1 VASKRDTL
9 IASAEKSVQKG
20 KIDAALKD
28 YLKVLE
34 ETPADINVLNKV
46 GDLFVRLNRNDEAL
60 PYFTKIAEHY
70 SRDGFFLKAIAIYK
84 RINKIDPA
92 RLEVYERLAE
102 LYAKQGLGMEA
113 KSQYQVLADYYT
125 KQGNVNLA
133 LGIYQKMVL
142 SEPSNIQ
149 LHVKL
154 ADLFTQARKVPDAL
168 KEYGVVAGMLRDR
181 GAYEESIQVYDK
193 ALKIAPDNIEILKT
207 FVPLLLGAGRIE
219 EARAVLRK
227 ALETTPRSVPLFLMA
242 ADAAF
247 TANDMADAR
256 SYVSKAQAV
265 DPENEDVLGM
275 VVKIQLKGRRPDLA
289 FSAAAPL
296 ADMAVRRGEAKK
308 ALALLTPIAKAD
320 PENEDVLKK
329 IVEIA
334 KAAGDEGASIP
345 YRSALAEIWR
355 RQGKSVEAAEALRI
369 LTRLAPDVADF
380 RARLTQLEPL
390 LPASPVGTRA
400 PEATNEPREITL
412 SGVVSAPTKQPAPA
426 PAPAPVE
433 PSAPPRTAPVSD
445 TFEFELSDDELTDQA
460 PAPIAEPVPAAPVQF
475 APTGPGPGI
484 GSSEPPR
491 IEMPVVSPP
500 EPPRP
505 PPLALNMF
513 PNREETDP
521 GLGSRMRMPD
531 AISEPAPSV
540 SFESEGAGWEGF
552 ESRNLTAAEAMEEFE
567 ARQAKEVLETP
578 FEAPVQPA
586 AEFEEAEEIVE
597 LQAGAEIP
605 SEPEILSEAAEEVE
619 LTGGYRAR
627 PITPTD
633 RSGFLHRVTPSSSF
647 GSPADD
653 LSFVSMAGVP
663 IEDTPSAVP
672 ALSDSVAKAAPSA
685 PAAMGPDAEEVLVE
699 AEVFRKYGLLDKAI
713 DQLKSFSR
721 VRPDV
726 LRVREKL
733 FELYLEQGKKN
744 SARREA
750 EYLRQ
755 RYTEEGRED
764 RVRAIDALVGGAVVA
779 SQPSATAPP
788 LLVTAPPTRSAS
800 GTFKRV
806 SAADIEIPLA
816 SVSRKPKAPEPA
828 PPPVP
833 EIPPPAPVPESPSAV
848 SAPPPA
854 EAEEVES
861 VSFEAEPASTNAP
874 SLAADSFPLDDL
886 GAIDLGPSAPPGQ
899 VPPPAWSPG
908 ARGDL
913 LEEEQ
918 PPEEALQPVEPL
930 LPPRRPAAESA
941 PIDLDLVE
949 FAPAEPVALEPE
961 LVAGE
966 AISREPTVADVPPVA
981 VEPASPVAFAEQVEP
996 SPVDE
1001 PTPEQ
1006 LAEVDFCLDQGM
1018 VVDAAERLQSLEGR
1032 FPGHEEIR
1040 ARRSRLEGA
1049 RGSSIEGGAAL
1060 EDLLSEDLESV
1071 LDAELER
1078 ALTDEM
1084 TKSSEGTSP
1093 KMAAPPRQPT
1103 PSEAAVV
1110 DESGLFSDE
1119 DEFFNFAE
1127 ELQTE
1132 LKQDAALPSQPEM
1145 GGPNGE
1151 VSLEEIFREFK
1162 KGVEQQLSPEDFET
1176 HYNLGIAYKEM
1187 ALTDEAIGEFQL
1199 ASKDPAHAVECCSM
1213 LGLCFLEKGLPQLA
1227 IKWYKKGLDTA
1238 TIHEEDRLGLLYDL
1252 ANVYSDVGDRENAY
1266 KSFLEIYGSN
1276 ASYRDAGERLKELS
1290 PA

>member
-1 VASKRDTL
+1 MASKRDSL

-20 KIDAALKD
+20 KIDSALKD

-34 ETPADINVLNKV
+34 DAPADVNILNKA
-46 GDLFVRLNRNDEAL
+46 GDLFVRLNRNEEAL

-102 LYAKQGLGMEA
+102 LYGKQGLGMEA

-133 LGIYQKMVL
+133 LGIYQKMVQT
-142 SEPSNIQ
+142 EPSNIQ

-154 ADLFTQARKVPDAL
+154 ADLFTQGRRIPDAL
-168 KEYGVVAGMLRDR
+168 KEYGVVAGMLSDR

-256 SYVSKAQAV
+256 SYITKAQAV
-265 DPENEDVLGM
+265 DPDNEDVLGM

-334 KAAGDEGASIP
+334 KAAGDEVASVP
-345 YRSALAEIWR
+345 YRSALAEIWT
-355 RQGKSVEAAEALRI
+355 RQGKSVEAADALRI
-369 LTRLAPDVADF
+369 LTRLAPDVAEF
-380 RARLTQLEPL
+380 RARLAQLEPL
-390 LPASPVGTRA
+390 LPASPVGTRP
-400 PEATNEPREITL
+400 PETTSEQREITL
-412 SGVVSAPTKQPAPA
+412 SGVLPTPTKQPAPA
-426 PAPAPVE
+426 PAP
-433 PSAPPRTAPVSD
+433 PPPPASLSSD
-445 TFEFELSDDELTDQA
+445 TFEFELSDDELTDE
-460 PAPIAEPVPAAPVQF
+460 PPPPIAEPVPATHVQF
-475 APTGPGPGI
+475 APTGPGPGNAP
-484 GSSEPPR
+484 SFEMPPVM
-491 IEMPVVSPP
+491 EMPVVPP
-500 EPPRP
+500 PVAPRP
-505 PPLALNMF
+505 PPLALSTF
-513 PNREETDP
+513 PSPDETDP
-521 GLGSRMRMPD
+521 GINRNRMPEPHFVPP
-531 AISEPAPSV
+531 SEPSI
-540 SFESEGAGWEGF
+540 SFESDGSGWEAF
-552 ESRNLTAAEAMEEFE
+552 ESRNVSAAEAMEEYE
-567 ARQAKEVLETP
+567 ARQAGTVPETA
-578 FEAPVQPA
+578 FQPTNQPPIQP
-586 AEFEEAEEIVE
+586 ETELEEIVE
-597 LQAGAEIP
+597 LKTGAEIVG
-605 SEPEILSEAAEEVE
+605 EPEILSAA
-619 LTGGYRAR
+619 
-627 PITPTD
+627 
-633 RSGFLHRVTPSSSF
+633 
-647 GSPADD
+647 D
-653 LSFVSMAGVP
+653 LGFVSMAGTP
-663 IEDTPSAVP
+663 INETSLAMTTSRDA
-672 ALSDSVAKAAPSA
+672 AEKAAESSSSVHFGA
-685 PAAMGPDAEEVLVE
+685 EAEEVLVE

-713 DQLKSFSR
+713 DQLKAFSR
-721 VRPDV
+721 FRPDV

-744 SARREA
+744 AARREA
-750 EYLRQ
+750 EFLRQ
-755 RYTEEGRED
+755 RYAEEGRED
-764 RVRAIDALVGGAVVA
+764 RVRAIDALVGEPEVA
-779 SQPSATAPP
+779 SQALPPAAVPP
-788 LLVTAPPTRSAS
+788 LLVIPVPPRRATD
-800 GTFKRV
+800 TFKRV
-806 SAADIEIPLA
+806 SAEDIEIPLE
-816 SVSRKPKAPEPA
+816 SVSRKPRRPEPA
-828 PPPVP
+828 SPPATAIPS
-833 EIPPPAPVPESPSAV
+833 PPPAPESPSA
-848 SAPPPA
+848 SPAPSRPQP
-854 EAEEVES
+854 EAIES
-861 VSFEAEPASTNAP
+861 ISFDPELPSTHAP
-874 SLAADSFPLDDL
+874 SLAAPTFPLDDL
-886 GAIDLGPSAPPGQ
+886 GAIHLVPSPLPGQ
-899 VPPPAWSPG
+899 VPAWSPAPQAG
-908 ARGDL
+908 L

-918 PPEEALQPVEPL
+918 LLAEAVQPVGPL
-930 LPPRRPAAESA
+930 LPPRKPAAESV
-941 PIDLDLVE
+941 PVE
-949 FAPAEPVALEPE
+949 SASAEPVDLESE
-961 LVAGE
+961 LIDAE
-966 AISREPTVADVPPVA
+966 AISEEPPVA
-981 VEPASPVAFAEQVEP
+981 DALASPVAFAEEAQPSPVEEP
-996 SPVDE
+996 SP
-1001 PTPEQ
+1001 EQ
-1006 LAEVDFCLDQGM
+1006 MAEVDFCLDQGM
-1018 VVDAAERLQSLEGR
+1018 VVDAAERLQTLESR

-1040 ARRSRLEGA
+1040 VRRSRLEGA
-1049 RGSSIEGGAAL
+1049 RGSSNENGPAL

-1084 TKSSEGTSP
+1084 AKSSEGSSTGMS
-1093 KMAAPPRQPT
+1093 APPRQPK
-1103 PSEAAVV
+1103 PAEAPVV

-1132 LKQDAALPSQPEM
+1132 LKQDTGLPNQPEM

-1162 KGVEQQLSPEDFET
+1162 KGVEQQLSPDDYET

-1199 ASKDPAHAVECCSM
+1199 AAKDPLHAVECCSM

-1227 IKWYKKGLDTA
+1227 IKWYKKGLDT
-1238 TIHEEDRLGLLYDL
+1238 TGIREDDRLGLLYDL
-1252 ANVYSDVGDRENAY
+1252 ANVYADVGDRESAY

-1290 PA
+1290 PT